1 MHTKSGRSDLN
12 LIFCSFL
19 AIFLLVSCGLTASQR
34 KALKEFSSATA
45 SIGEVTSAELVRM
58 RNEIIQMNVHRLRI
72 TEVKDMKL
80 PDDKDLD
87 KALDVEDVVERVRA
101 AEVLQTYGELLL
113 SLAED
118 TQQEELSAA
127 ADRFVQNVKGLPGVD
142 RKLTQEQL
150 DGIGKVVKT
159 VGGLIVEHMK
169 AKAIKLIVR
178 DTSGQVEHLCDL
190 LEADFDH
197 ENDRLAGQ
205 FVASTEKLLTASGK
219 ALERSGTLEERIA
232 AIDALKLGRA
242 NRDRREEVLDRISQ
256 AVVKIKSANAE
267 LDGSL
272 NSNKVTVEDLKEFST
287 RVRSLIDALKVLK

>member
-1 MHTKSGRSDLN
+1 
-12 LIFCSFL
+12 
-19 AIFLLVSCGLTASQR
+19 
-34 KALKEFSSATA
+34 
-45 SIGEVTSAELVRM
+45 
-58 RNEIIQMNVHRLRI
+58 MNVHRLRI